1 MKDVIKEIFK
11 SNDFIG
17 IDESFL
23 SEKDLQFNLA
33 RMLEN
38 FGFKNVILEY
48 PIVNKVD
55 TKNRYKYID
64 IYCKKNNDDKNEYF
78 IELKY
83 KTKSVENVK
92 RFGLNDLK
100 LNDHSAHYDNRFYV
114 YRDVAKLEDVVSKKK
129 NRVGYVLFLTNEKK
143 YQNEN
148 NKNFPLSSQ
157 IIKGKY
163 SHRSYDEIFIQNN
176 YNFEWHKFNNHDP
189 FEYLLIEIK

>member
-1 MKDVIKEIFK
+1 MKDVIKEIFQ

-48 PIVNKVD
+48 PIVDKVD

-83 KTKSVENVK
+83 KTKSVKNVK
-92 RFGLNDLK
+92 RFGLDDLK
-100 LNDHSAHYDNRFYV
+100 LNDHSAYYDNRFYV

-129 NRVGYVLFLTNEKK
+129 NRIGYVLFLTNEKK

-163 SHRSYDEIFIQNN
+163 PHRSYDEIFIQNN
-176 YNFEWHKFNNHDP
+176 YNFEWHEFKNHDP

>member
-55 TKNRYKYID
+55 TFITYPCMFKCLLCYKLGSRI
-64 IYCKKNNDDKNEYF
+64 
-78 IELKY
+78 
-83 KTKSVENVK
+83 
-92 RFGLNDLK
+92 
-100 LNDHSAHYDNRFYV
+100 
-114 YRDVAKLEDVVSKKK
+114 
-129 NRVGYVLFLTNEKK
+129 
-143 YQNEN
+143 
-148 NKNFPLSSQ
+148 
-157 IIKGKY
+157 
-163 SHRSYDEIFIQNN
+163 
-176 YNFEWHKFNNHDP
+176 
-189 FEYLLIEIK
+189 